1 MSAALELTGT
11 HVKYLLVIYEI
22 GQAGQ
27 SVSSADVA
35 KRLEVSRPSVTRM
48 LNVLT
53 EKGLTEKARY
63 GKIALTPAGERV
75 AERCVCQIERMAR
88 LLPQTGLRLSPS
100 ELLRPAAAMAG
111 ALPARCF
118 LD

>member
-1 MSAALELTGT
+1 MWP
-11 HVKYLLVIYEI
+11 
-22 GQAGQ
+22 
-27 SVSSADVA
+27 

-88 LLPQTGLRLSPS
+88 LLPQTGLRLTPS
-100 ELLRPAAAMAG
+100 ELRRAAAAMAG
-111 ALPARCF
+111 ALPRDVSWTKTKKRRMDSASFFRAREGVAGSRGLCYA
-118 LD
+118 

>member
-53 EKGLTEKARY
+53 EKGLTPRRACGSPLPSSGARRPPWQ
-63 GKIALTPAGERV
+63 GRCPRDVSWTKTKKRRMDSASFFRAREGVAGS
-75 AERCVCQIERMAR
+75 Q
-88 LLPQTGLRLSPS
+88 GLCY
-100 ELLRPAAAMAG
+100 A
-111 ALPARCF
+111 
-118 LD
+118 

>member
-88 LLPQTGLRLSPS
+88 LLPQTGLRPVSYTHLT
-100 ELLRPAAAMAG
+100 
-111 ALPARCF
+111 LPTIA
-118 LD
+118 